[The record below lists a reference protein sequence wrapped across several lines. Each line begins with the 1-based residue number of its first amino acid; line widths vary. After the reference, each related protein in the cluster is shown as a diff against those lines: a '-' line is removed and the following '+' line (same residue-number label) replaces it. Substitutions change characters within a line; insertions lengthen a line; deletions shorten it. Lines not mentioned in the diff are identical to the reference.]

1 MTNGTVRV
9 RGLAAL
15 IPTTSESAST
25 ATDHIVADI
34 RDSAVAARAPE
45 QIDGLEL
52 VMVEPLEVTPNPHQP
67 RHQFDPDALEELAA
81 SLKQVGFLQPI
92 VVRRTPVDATHNYEL
107 VAGERRW
114 RAAQIAGLELI
125 PALVRATE
133 DNEMLREALLEN
145 LQRIALNPLE
155 EAAAYD
161 QLLADFGGTH
171 DELAER
177 LGRSRPQVSNTLRL
191 LKLPAP
197 VQNRVAAGVLSA
209 GHARALLGLP
219 DHEQME
225 TLAKRVV
232 AEGISVRGLEE
243 LVALTAGTAGRG
255 RRTSKRRTRVTPPEL
270 TAVSDRLSDRLDT
283 SVSISMGRSKGTISI
298 DFADVED
305 LHRIV
310 MMLGDE
316 PNQNLSSMAG
326 SAQSDL

>member
-1 MTNGTVRV
+1 MTNETIRG

-15 IPTTSESAST
+15 IPTAPVWEGPSAGPVIADLREPRPLVHST
-25 ATDHIVADI
+25 
-34 RDSAVAARAPE
+34 PE
-45 QIDGLEL
+45 RIEGLEL

-67 RHQFDPDALEELAA
+67 RQQFDPDALDELAA

-92 VVRRTPVDATHNYEL
+92 VVRRTPVDANHNYEL

-114 RAAQIAGLELI
+114 RAAQLAGLELI

-191 LKLPAP
+191 LKLPVP

-209 GHARALLGLP
+209 GHARALLGLE

-225 TLAKRVV
+225 TIAKRVI
-232 AEGISVRGLEE
+232 AEGISVRALEE
-243 LVALTAGTAGRG
+243 IVALTTGSAGR
-255 RRTSKRRTRVTPPEL
+255 RRTPRRRSGAVLPEL
-270 TAVSDRLSDRLDT
+270 AAVSDRLADRFDT
-283 SVSISMGRSKGTISI
+283 RVIISMGRSKGKISI
-298 DFADVED
+298 DFADIDD

-310 MMLGDE
+310 TMLGDV
-316 PNQNLSSMAG
+316 PDPGQNQPAG
-326 SAQSDL
+326 IEELPG